1 MNKGPVVYPLLFYS
15 RTSSPRR
22 LIRLVSVS
30 AKEGL
35 LEEYPMRWI
44 SGEAWVRQAW
54 NVSAARDQHLRMEVS
69 LLDPVKVCIRGLE
82 IRKLL

>member
-1 MNKGPVVYPLLFYS
+1 
-15 RTSSPRR
+15 
-22 LIRLVSVS
+22 
-30 AKEGL
+30 
-35 LEEYPMRWI
+35 MRWI